1 MSNYSTGELAKLC
14 NVTTRTIQYYDRKGI
29 LKPQGF
35 TEGKRRVYTE
45 QQRQTLELILLLKD
59 LGCALSDID
68 MLLKGEGT
76 LKTLNTL
83 LTMKQQEI
91 NQQVKQQQAV
101 LNKIKNVQYYVNE
114 ASTSPITHLKDIE
127 HVMSKSAEM
136 KSIRRNIWISAG
148 IIGIIQYSSIISA
161 ILMKNK
167 WPFLIAL
174 PFTNKRLPIYV
185 LTASI
190 YSHHLCGQLSKR
202 NIQRQH
208 VDSNVQTVMKRI
220 IALKYLKRI

>member
-68 MLLKGEGT
+68 MLLKSEGT

-83 LTMKQQEI
+83 LNYET
-91 NQQVKQQQAV
+91 
-101 LNKIKNVQYYVNE
+101 
-114 ASTSPITHLKDIE
+114 T
-127 HVMSKSAEM
+127 
-136 KSIRRNIWISAG
+136 RN
-148 IIGIIQYSSIISA
+148 
-161 ILMKNK
+161 
-167 WPFLIAL
+167 
-174 PFTNKRLPIYV
+174 
-185 LTASI
+185 
-190 YSHHLCGQLSKR
+190 
-202 NIQRQH
+202 
-208 VDSNVQTVMKRI
+208 
-220 IALKYLKRI
+220 

>member
-91 NQQVKQQQAV
+91 NQQVKTATSG
-101 LNKIKNVQYYVNE
+101 IKQN
-114 ASTSPITHLKDIE
+114 
-127 HVMSKSAEM
+127 
-136 KSIRRNIWISAG
+136 
-148 IIGIIQYSSIISA
+148 
-161 ILMKNK
+161 
-167 WPFLIAL
+167 
-174 PFTNKRLPIYV
+174 
-185 LTASI
+185 
-190 YSHHLCGQLSKR
+190 
-202 NIQRQH
+202 
-208 VDSNVQTVMKRI
+208 
-220 IALKYLKRI
+220 